1 MLKVKNLEILDAFIK
16 NNSRVLF
23 INVISD
29 EVNYFYLHYI
39 KYVTEK
45 NNIKLIQSL
54 TENHQTGD
62 LFEQKK
68 IFYMFENIKSKIDQI
83 KEENYKKIIF
93 TKYSNYKNYSSKF
106 DHINTYQYSLD
117 IRYLLE
123 DVFQMKN
130 NDLYNYCLNNPHMVF
145 EEINKYNINQVGYF
159 VNTDSKNNMDNL
171 ADHRR
176 SIYEK
181 KIKKN
186 NLQEQYDLIKHEVL
200 LKKFNF
206 LIY

>member
-1 MLKVKNLEILDAFIK
+1 MLKVKNLEILDTFIK
-16 NNSRVLF
+16 NNSRILF

-39 KYVTEK
+39 KYLTEK
-45 NNIKLIQSL
+45 NNIKLVQSL

-123 DVFQMKN
+123 DVFQIKN
-130 NDLYNYCLNNPHMVF
+130 NDLYNYCLNSPHMAF
-145 EEINKYNINQVGYF
+145 EEINKYNINQLGYL

-176 SIYEK
+176 SFYEK

>member
-1 MLKVKNLEILDAFIK
+1 MLKVKNLEILDTFIK
-16 NNSRVLF
+16 NNSRILF

-39 KYVTEK
+39 KYLTEK
-45 NNIKLIQSL
+45 NNIKLVQSL

-145 EEINKYNINQVGYF
+145 EEINKYNINQLGYL

>member
-1 MLKVKNLEILDAFIK
+1 MLKVKNLEILDTFIK
-16 NNSRVLF
+16 NNSRILF

-39 KYVTEK
+39 KYLTEK
-45 NNIKLIQSL
+45 NNIKLVQSL

-130 NDLYNYCLNNPHMVF
+130 NDLYNYCLNNPHMIF
-145 EEINKYNINQVGYF
+145 EEINKYNINQLGYL

>member
-1 MLKVKNLEILDAFIK
+1 MLKVKNLEILDTFIK
-16 NNSRVLF
+16 NNSRILF

-39 KYVTEK
+39 KYLTEK
-45 NNIKLIQSL
+45 NNIKLVQSL

-123 DVFQMKN
+123 DVFQIKN
-130 NDLYNYCLNNPHMVF
+130 NDLYNYCLNSPYMAF
-145 EEINKYNINQVGYF
+145 EEINKYNINQLGYL